1 MFIIISNINL
11 NHEIIKTLL
20 AITLLNGLLVK
31 AAAMR

>member
-1 MFIIISNINL
+1 MFLIISNINL
-11 NHEIIKTLL
+11 NHEIIKPLL